1 MRDPSGSGHPAAAS
15 LSTDALTDQL
25 DGRLIG
31 PADPEYDTARSVWN
45 GMIDRHPSM
54 VAECAGADDVVAAL
68 GFARDAGLP
77 VTVRGAGHNVAGQA
91 VADDALV
98 IDLGQM
104 NHVEIDAKERIA
116 RVGPGARGADLD
128 TASQAAGL
136 ATTGGTD
143 STTGVVGLTLG
154 GGMGFLGR
162 AFGLASDNLL
172 GADVVLADGTRVHA
186 SETEHPDLFW
196 ALRGGGRHV
205 GVVTEIELRLH
216 PLGPEIAVVQAFY
229 PFADAIGHLRF
240 FRDFF
245 ADAPDEAGGYALA
258 VNVPPVD
265 PFPAE
270 AHGTTALAIVA
281 SHTGPVEDGLRSLAP
296 LGELGSSLL
305 AVTMPMPYAALQQAF
320 DAGNPAGKRY
330 FWKSA
335 YLRELPDEAIEA
347 FAARAD
353 PLPGPFSA
361 AYFEALGGAIGR
373 TDSSATAFPHR
384 DAPFN
389 FALSAGWDS
398 PADDERAIGWSRAF
412 HDAMLPWSTGGLY
425 ANYIGG
431 DDIGRLE
438 ASFGPNVERL
448 RQVKERY
455 DPDGVFGRL
464 AQAES
469 AAPRG

>member
-1 MRDPSGSGHPAAAS
+1 MRDALSNGQIRSAPALAG
-15 LSTDALTDQL
+15 QL
-25 DGRLIG
+25 QGRLIG
-31 PADPEYDTARSVWN
+31 PEDPEYDTARSVWN

-54 VAECAGADDVVAAL
+54 VVECAGADDIVAAL
-68 GFARDAGLP
+68 YFARDAGLP

-98 IDLGQM
+98 IDLGPM
-104 NHVEIDAKERIA
+104 NHVEIDAKARIA

-128 TASQAAGL
+128 LASQAAGL

-186 SETEHPDLFW
+186 SATEHPDLFW
-196 ALRGGGRHV
+196 ALRGGGRHM

-229 PFADAIGHLRF
+229 PFGDAIGHLRS

-258 VNVPPVD
+258 VNVPPVE

-281 SHTGPVEDGLRSLAP
+281 SHAGAIEEGIRSLAP

-305 AVTMPMPYAALQQAF
+305 AVTAPMPYAALQQAF

-335 YLRELPDEAIEA
+335 YLRELPDKAIEA
-347 FAARAD
+347 FAAHAD

-361 AYFEALGGAIGR
+361 AYFEAMGGAIGR
-373 TDSSATAFPHR
+373 TDPSATAFPHR

-389 FALSAGWDS
+389 FALSAGWES
-398 PADDERAIGWSRAF
+398 SQDDERAVGWSRAF

-431 DDIGRLE
+431 DDVGRLE
-438 ASFGPNVERL
+438 ASFGPNLDRL

-455 DPDGVFGRL
+455 DPEGVFGRF
-464 AQAES
+464 AKAES
-469 AAPRG
+469 ATAPG

>member
-1 MRDPSGSGHPAAAS
+1 MHDAAVNGDS
-15 LSTDALTDQL
+15 SSESTDSLARQL
-25 DGRLIG
+25 AGRLIG
-31 PADPEYDTARSVWN
+31 PEDARYEAARSVWN
-45 GMIDRHPSM
+45 GMIDRHPAM
-54 VAECAGADDVVAAL
+54 VAVCASVDDVVVAL
-68 GFARDAGLP
+68 GSARGAGFP
-77 VTVRGAGHNVAGQA
+77 VTIRGAGHNVAGQA

-116 RVGPGARGADLD
+116 RIGPGARGADLD
-128 TASQAAGL
+128 AACQAAGL

-186 SETEHPDLFW
+186 GETEHPDLFW
-196 ALRGGGRHV
+196 ALRGAGRHV

-229 PFADAIGHLRF
+229 PFADAIGHLRS

-245 ADAPDEAGGYALA
+245 TDAPDEAGGYALA

-281 SHTGPVEDGLRSLAP
+281 SHAGAVDEGLRSLAP

-305 AVTMPMPYAALQQAF
+305 AVTTPMPYAALQQAF

-347 FAARAD
+347 FAAHAD

-361 AYFEALGGAIGR
+361 AYFEAMGGAIGG
-373 TDSSATAFPHR
+373 TEPSTTAFPHR

-389 FALSAGWDS
+389 FALSAGWES

-425 ANYIGG
+425 ANYVGG

-438 ASFGPNVERL
+438 ASFGPNFERL
-448 RQVKERY
+448 RQVKKRY
-455 DPDGVFGRL
+455 DPDGVFGRF
-464 AQAES
+464 AQAEP
-469 AAPRG
+469 AAAKG

>member
-1 MRDPSGSGHPAAAS
+1 MRDASDNGSTQPPMSQDS
-15 LSTDALTDQL
+15 LRGQL
-25 DGRLIG
+25 DGTVTL
-31 PADPEYDTARSVWN
+31 PSDPEYDTARSVWN
-45 GMIDRHPSM
+45 GMIDRRPAM
-54 VAECAGADDVVAAL
+54 IVRCTGTDDVVAAL
-68 GFARDAGLP
+68 AHARETGLP

-91 VADDALV
+91 MADDALV
-98 IDLGQM
+98 IDLGPM
-104 NHVEIDAKERIA
+104 GRVEIDAGAAIA

-128 TASQAAGL
+128 AASQAAGL

-205 GVVTEIELRLH
+205 GVVTEIELRLY

-229 PFADAIGHLRF
+229 PFADAVSHLRS

-281 SHTGPVEDGLRSLAP
+281 SHAGPVEEGLRSLAP

-305 AVTMPMPYAALQQAF
+305 AVTVPMPYAALQQAF

-335 YLRELPDEAIEA
+335 YLRDLPDEAIEA
-347 FAARAD
+347 FVARAD

-373 TDSSATAFPHR
+373 TDPSATAFSHR

-389 FALSAGWDS
+389 FALSAGWES
-398 PADDERAIGWSRAF
+398 PTDDERAIGWSRAF

-425 ANYIGG
+425 ANYIGV

-438 ASFGPNVERL
+438 ASFGPNLERL

-455 DPDGVFGRL
+455 DPDGVFGRF

-469 AAPRG
+469 AAARG

>member
-1 MRDPSGSGHPAAAS
+1 MREPAATGSAAS
-15 LSTDALTDQL
+15 TSPSTDTLADQL

-45 GMIDRHPSM
+45 GMIDRRPAM
-54 VAECAGADDVVAAL
+54 VAACASVGDVVAAL
-68 GFARDAGLP
+68 RFARQSGLS

-98 IDLGQM
+98 IDLGPM
-104 NHVEIDAKERIA
+104 DHVKIDPDAAVA

-128 TASQAAGL
+128 SASQAVGL

-196 ALRGGGRHV
+196 ALRGAGRHV
-205 GVVTEIELRLH
+205 GVVTEIELGLH

-229 PFADAIGHLRF
+229 PFDDAIGHLRS

-270 AHGTTALAIVA
+270 AHGTTALAVVA
-281 SHTGPVEDGLRSLAP
+281 SHAGAVEEGLRALAP
-296 LGELGSSLL
+296 LGELGPSLL
-305 AVTMPMPYAALQQAF
+305 AATVPMPYAALQQAF

-330 FWKSA
+330 FWKSG

-347 FAARAD
+347 FVAHAD

-361 AYFEALGGAIGR
+361 AYFEAMGGAIAR
-373 TDSSATAFPHR
+373 TDASATAFPHR
-384 DAPFN
+384 ASPFN
-389 FALSAGWDS
+389 FALSAGWES
-398 PADDERAIGWSRAF
+398 PEDDRRAVGWARAF

-425 ANYIGG
+425 ANYTGG
-431 DDIGRLE
+431 DDVGRLE
-438 ASFGPNVERL
+438 ASFGANLERL

-455 DPDGVFGRL
+455 DPDGVFGRF
-464 AQAES
+464 AE
-469 AAPRG
+469 AASTAPAG

>member
-1 MRDPSGSGHPAAAS
+1 MRDQSRSGSSSPLATEDELRAVLG
-15 LSTDALTDQL
+15 DQ
-25 DGRLIG
+25 LIG
-31 PADPEYDTARSVWN
+31 PSDPAYDTARRVWN
-45 GMIDRHPSM
+45 GMIDRRPTFI
-54 VAECAGADDVVAAL
+54 AACASVDDVVAAL

-91 VADDALV
+91 VADEALV
-98 IDLGQM
+98 IDLGPM
-104 NHVEIDAKERIA
+104 NRVEIDADAAIA
-116 RVGPGARGADLD
+116 RIGPGARGADLD
-128 TASQAAGL
+128 AASQAVGL

-162 AFGLASDNLL
+162 AFGLASDNLV

-196 ALRGGGRHV
+196 ALRGAGRHV

-229 PFADAIGHLRF
+229 PFDDAIGHLRS
-240 FRDFF
+240 FREFF
-245 ADAPDEAGGYALA
+245 ADAPHAAGGYALA

-281 SHTGPVEDGLRSLAP
+281 SHAGAVEEGLRALAP
-296 LGELGSSLL
+296 LGELGPSLL
-305 AVTMPMPYAALQQAF
+305 AATVPMPYAALQQAF
-320 DAGNPAGKRY
+320 DAANPAGKRY

-335 YLRELPDEAIEA
+335 YLRELSDEAIEA
-347 FAARAD
+347 FTAHAD

-361 AYFEALGGAIGR
+361 AYFEAMGGAIR
-373 TDSSATAFPHR
+373 RIDPSATAFPHR

-389 FALSAGWDS
+389 FALSAGWEA
-398 PADDERAIGWSRAF
+398 PEDDERAIGWARAF
-412 HDAMLPWSTGGLY
+412 HDATLPWSTGGLY

-431 DDIGRLE
+431 DDVGRLE
-438 ASFGPNVERL
+438 ASFGPNLERL

-455 DPDGVFGRL
+455 DPDGVFGRF
-464 AQAES
+464 AE
-469 AAPRG
+469 AAAARG